1 MGKIKRIPS
10 IDLECARALRREVE
24 KIPPQRS
31 ERAAANLEKLK
42 AAVERLESKAK
53 GRCQ

>member
-1 MGKIKRIPS
+1 MSRIKKTPA

-31 ERAAANLEKLK
+31 DRAAANLEKLK
-42 AAVERLESKAK
+42 AVVERLESKAK